1 MKRITALILG
11 VTLLGVGF
19 ACAQDSSQLEQSSV
33 QPITVGNKHC
43 PVTGEEVGKMGPPI
57 TFTYNG
63 KVYNLCCPGCK
74 NAFGNNP
81 EKFSKIAD
89 DDVKITK

>member
-1 MKRITALILG
+1 
-11 VTLLGVGF
+11 
-19 ACAQDSSQLEQSSV
+19 
-33 QPITVGNKHC
+33 
-43 PVTGEEVGKMGPPI
+43 MGPPI